1 MKEWGNA
8 RLGDIGERKIV
19 SEILAKRY
27 RAGNATFGDD
37 VADFGSSSGTLVA
50 TTDPAP
56 RPAAW
61 DFVAEDYFDWGW
73 LLGALNLSDIAAS
86 GALPLGLL
94 TSYTLPNETPVVDF
108 LRLLDGVDA
117 VAKECGTIVRG
128 GNLKEGSGVIEATAI
143 GVVSGRPMSRL
154 GAEPGDRLYAFGE
167 VGAFWGALLLTWDDI
182 ATVDQSLLIR
192 DALVRP
198 RPLVS
203 VGRELRATGVAKAMT
218 DASDGL
224 YAAFVALSVEQGLGF
239 AFEPRELELSD
250 RVLRWS
256 RTLNVDPVRLALGFG
271 NLELVCAADPRHE
284 ARLRQIAKRNGVHF
298 TRLGTVTS
306 ESGLSVESSSGTG
319 ELNNFDNER
328 FSVGSQF
335 TGGLAAYRERL
346 LLADLV
352 V

>member
-1 MKEWGNA
+1 MKEWGDA

-56 RPAAW
+56 RPAVW
-61 DFVAEDYFDWGW
+61 DLGPEDYFDWGW

-94 TSYTLPNETPVVDF
+94 TSYTLPNETPVRDF
-108 LRLLDGVDA
+108 VRLLDGVDA

-128 GNLKEGSGVIEATAI
+128 GNLKEGYGVVEATAL
-143 GVVSGRPMSRL
+143 GVVDGRPMSRL
-154 GAEPGDRLYAFGE
+154 GAEPGDGLYAFGE
-167 VGAFWGALLLTWDDI
+167 VGAFWGALLTIWDSL
-182 ATVDQSLLIR
+182 ATAEQSLFR

-203 VGRELRATGVAKAMT
+203 VGHELRVTGVAKAMT

-239 AFEPRELELSD
+239 VFQPRGLELSD
-250 RVLRWS
+250 RVVSWS

-284 ARLRQIAKRNGVHF
+284 PRLRQIAQRSRVQF
-298 TRLGTVTS
+298 TRLGAVTD
-306 ESGLSVESSSGTG
+306 EAVLRVELSSGDR

-328 FSVGSQF
+328 FSSASQF